1 MRSRAAAAVLKG
13 AGFREVYSMAGGI
26 DAWHGGVAL
35 GSPDRSVAY
44 FLEAASLDHMLA
56 LAWSM
61 EEGALRFYSAAAEKS
76 TTPEAETL
84 FQQLVTAEI
93 HHKASVE
100 KLRERLAPGESSF
113 DELVGEPN
121 LVGNIMEGGFST
133 EEIIKRYAALDPED
147 VLAFAMAM
155 ETTSFDLYLRLG
167 RTVKEDEA
175 TRAFQSLAHEER
187 KHLDR
192 LAQAMDQGF

>member
-13 AGFREVYSMAGGI
+13 AGFREVYSMEGGI

-35 GSPDRSVAY
+35 GTPDRSVAY
-44 FLEAASLDHMLA
+44 FLEVDSLEQMLA

-76 TTPEAETL
+76 TTPEAEAL
-84 FQQLVTAEI
+84 FQQLVTAEV
-93 HHKASVE
+93 HHKSSVE

-113 DELVGEPN
+113 EELVGGSN
-121 LVGNIMEGGFST
+121 LLGNVMEGGFST
-133 EEIIKRYAALDPED
+133 EEVIKRYAGLATED

-155 ETTSFDLYLRLG
+155 ETTSYDLYLRLS
-167 RTVKEDEA
+167 RTVKEDQA
-175 TRAFQSLAHEER
+175 TRAFHSLAEEER

-192 LAQAMDQGF
+192 LARAMDEGF